1 MLHWETPTLEP
12 SWHSFFC
19 IAPSIPFNFQS
30 LCSVYSLLFFPCRAL
45 YEESS
50 VLTAGCCKSQVHF
63 ENTEQYDQHHEK
75 WGDTINMFEHHCN
88 VPGRGSVKQRDE
100 WDINLL
106 EKLGLFAVLERSGCS
121 SLSSLLSHFHGFNYP
136 WRIYSTNSLGKS
148 A

>member
-12 SWHSFFC
+12 SWYSFFC

-50 VLTAGCCKSQVHF
+50 VLTADCCKSQVHF

-75 WGDTINMFEHHCN
+75 WGDHKYVRTSLQCSW
-88 VPGRGSVKQRDE
+88 RSVKQRDE

-121 SLSSLLSHFHGFNYP
+121 SLSWLLSHFHGFNYP
-136 WRIYSTNSLGKS
+136 WRIYSTNTWGKS